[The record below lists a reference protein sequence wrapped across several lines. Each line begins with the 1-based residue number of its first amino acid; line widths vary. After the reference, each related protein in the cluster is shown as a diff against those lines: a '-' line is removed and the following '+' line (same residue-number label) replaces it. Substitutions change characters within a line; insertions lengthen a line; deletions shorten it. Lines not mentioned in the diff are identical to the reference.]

1 MWVLF
6 HFCGTVAFCWD
17 QTSSPY
23 CGQRRGC
30 SKCWA
35 RIQRGVRLETFS
47 ATTLFSDTKVL
58 IYLTENV
65 KAHYLRANRAFIEV
79 VTKLSIRQRL
89 MICHQ
94 TKAISWGCYCSVS
107 PTPPCI
113 MCFYSFT
120 KRLATEKKKSFGNLA
135 KKSFSFKAMVE
146 AELISML
153 RWIIVKTCPFVSM
166 ILYIGHLSPV
176 KTTYLPKWTLKIMTL
191 GFFLWTNGTV

>member
-1 MWVLF
+1 
-6 HFCGTVAFCWD
+6 
-17 QTSSPY
+17 
-23 CGQRRGC
+23 
-30 SKCWA
+30 
-35 RIQRGVRLETFS
+35 
-47 ATTLFSDTKVL
+47 
-58 IYLTENV
+58 
-65 KAHYLRANRAFIEV
+65 
-79 VTKLSIRQRL
+79 

-176 KTTYLPKWTLKIMTL
+176 KTTYLPKLTLKIMTL
-191 GFFLWTNGTV
+191 GFFFVDKWDCLVSVWTAFCCISVFLYSTFLLTLRTQSTLCNMYHWPIHTHTHSYMLSV